1 LVAERA
7 ARGLSFMDSVA
18 RLIAETYR
26 WQRRLGARVFAT
38 PHCCVVAD
46 AAHQDVWDANHADNV
61 TAKTEAE
68 IQAVFAAMDRRLGHT
83 PWRVVHSDCLTSDKF
98 LARLALDDVEERF
111 VAIQM
116 ALEGDVA
123 DRGAPVEL
131 RPVMTDGDRDALLR
145 LVMANHAERRDIDG
159 FDFPPEFS
167 AAMVETYWAKGDAYH
182 FHLTI
187 EGGVPIAY
195 GGYAAAPN
203 GVGMVEDLFTLP
215 SARRRGVITGVIATF
230 VDRLRASGCRPIVI
244 VALANERPKHL
255 YARLG
260 FRPVTLARTWTRKL
274 PD

>member
-1 LVAERA
+1 
-7 ARGLSFMDSVA
+7 MDSVA

-26 WQRRLGARVFAT
+26 WQRPLGARVFAT

-46 AAHQDVWDANHADNV
+46 AAHPDVWDANHADNV

-68 IQAVFAAMDRRLGHT
+68 MQAVFAAMDRRLGHS

-98 LARLALDDVEERF
+98 LARLALDDFEERF

-159 FDFPPEFS
+159 FDFPSEFS
-167 AAMVETYWAKGDAYH
+167 AAMVETYRAKA
-182 FHLTI
+182 T
-187 EGGVPIAY
+187 PIIS
-195 GGYAAAPN
+195 
-203 GVGMVEDLFTLP
+203 T
-215 SARRRGVITGVIATF
+215 S
-230 VDRLRASGCRPIVI
+230 RLRAAFLSPMAATPPRPTGW
-244 VALANERPKHL
+244 
-255 YARLG
+255 ARSRTSSR
-260 FRPVTLARTWTRKL
+260 FRPPGAGA
-274 PD
+274 